1 MSIVTQLFES
11 IAQFPGKF
19 ATIAT
24 HDPLAAVM
32 LLCGSVL
39 MALAMGV
46 FGLLTLGA
54 VADFLT
60 PSQSSP
66 PHQPAR

>member
-1 MSIVTQLFES
+1 MSLVSQLFRS
-11 IAQFPGKF
+11 IAEMPGKF
-19 ATIAT
+19 TEIAM
-24 HDPLAAVM
+24 HDPLSAV
-32 LLCGSVL
+32 LLFCGSVL

>member
-1 MSIVTQLFES
+1 MSIVSQLFES
-11 IAQFPGKF
+11 IAQMPGKF
-19 ATIAT
+19 ATIAS

-32 LLCGSVL
+32 LFVGSVL

-54 VADFLT
+54 LADFLT

-66 PHQPAR
+66 PRQPAR